1 MIYVLI
7 WLFTAWFL
15 GLFGFDTMVINGM
28 AEVFS
33 MEITK
38 TGYYFLFTMVALI
51 KGSVHVLSDRPMP
64 FSQLQKNKDK
74 KANVQ

>member
-1 MIYVLI
+1 MIYILV

-15 GLFGFDTMVINGM
+15 GLFGFDTMVIDGM

-33 MEITK
+33 VEITK
-38 TGYYFLFTMVALI
+38 AGYYFLFTMVALI
-51 KGSVHVLSDRPMP
+51 KGSVHILSNRPLP
-64 FSQLQKNKDK
+64 FQKFQNNKDK